1 MKIFTKILCVI
12 LVFTTLIPLIV
23 GMLCLC
29 DPPGALEFFGLKSLT
44 SESKKVLIV
53 LGGFVLASAVL
64 PIIAVIWLIKGKAEG
79 ITMAYI
85 VGCIGVIR
93 GLLMLLEFNINN
105 SADATLSFT
114 PIVIGVII
122 LLFTFFAG
130 RQHTQQ
136 I

>member
-44 SESKKVLIV
+44 SDSKKALIV

-64 PIIAVIWLIKGKAEG
+64 PILAVIWLVKGKAEG
-79 ITMAYI
+79 ITLAYI
-85 VGCIGVIR
+85 VGCIAIIR
-93 GLLMLLEFNINN
+93 GLLMLLNFNINN
-105 SADATLSFT
+105 TADYPVSFT
-114 PIVIGVII
+114 PIVVGVII

-130 RQHTQQ
+130 RQHAQQ